1 MAHETHHPN
10 LDPPQTGASQMF
22 PHSAIRSI
30 LLSSAGLFALAGTA
44 RSADTVEIWDVGAT
58 DVDFYM
64 GIDGL
69 RDDRSDRAV
78 FGDIMLGYGLTG
90 QVSAYLGTT
99 LEGDGYLSNGA
110 TGLYFGLF
118 GTALDTDHF
127 DFDLFLDISGD
138 ASGQLQ
144 FAPAVELNYDAKPDL
159 ASWGAYLRAGS
170 PIYGR
175 SEPETEQHDSAH
187 HFETAFG
194 SYWTATVNSQL
205 LIEYD
210 MVLHPNP
217 AAGERD
223 LEIGGLALGFNYYLG
238 DESGIELINQIH
250 FDLPQSGESFSV
262 GVMVGM
268 IASLPTLTP

>member
-1 MAHETHHPN
+1 M
-10 LDPPQTGASQMF
+10 
-22 PHSAIRSI
+22 
-30 LLSSAGLFALAGTA
+30 LLSTAAVLAVAGSSHA
-44 RSADTVEIWDVGAT
+44 ADTVELWDVGAT
-58 DVDFYM
+58 DVDFYL

-69 RDDRSDRAV
+69 RNDRAERAV
-78 FGDIMLGYGLTG
+78 YGDIMLGYGLTG
-90 QVSAYLGTT
+90 QLSAYLGTT

-138 ASGQLQ
+138 GSGQMQ
-144 FAPAVELNYDAKPDL
+144 FSPAVELNYDAEPDL
-159 ASWGAYLRAGS
+159 VAWGAYLRAGS

-175 SEPETEQHDSAH
+175 SEPEAEQHDSAH
-187 HFETAFG
+187 HFETTFG
-194 SYWTATVNSQL
+194 SYWSASENGQL

-210 MVLHPNP
+210 MALHPNP
-217 AAGERD
+217 LASERD

-238 DESGIELINQIH
+238 DEVGIELINQIY
-250 FDLPQSGESFSV
+250 FDLPQSGEALST
-262 GVMVGM
+262 GVMIGM